1 MSAFISIAV
10 IIFML
15 VALIAITLYLK
26 SNGKIYLAEDAPVE
40 LPKEKRIYKNLKPI
54 GNYVGGHPYID
65 DFIQDVKYKIEDGD
79 IILYSYRSAGFGN
92 YKEVARIAIKSINNV
107 EIKDAS
113 QIHREVTLG
122 RLLLVGVFSL
132 AWRKKKVDEM
142 SFTVID
148 WSLGKFSNQ
157 TTFVFEGDSAMQKA
171 NIVRNDLIRNYQ
183 KNMIK

>member
-1 MSAFISIAV
+1 MGIFISLVIALAFFLV
-10 IIFML
+10 LII
-15 VALIAITLYLK
+15 IASSYFK
-26 SNGKIYLAEDAPVE
+26 STGKIYLAEDAPVE

-92 YKEVARIAIKSINNV
+92 YKEVARIAITSINNV

-122 RLLLVGVFSL
+122 RLLLVGIFSL

-142 SFTVID
+142 SFVVID

-171 NIVRNDLIRNYQ
+171 NIVRNNLIRNYQ
-183 KNMIK
+183 KGLD